1 MYHLKENLVTI
12 HTCFN
17 LLSFLDS
24 EGYETM
30 WIRLIWNTAGFNNVW
45 CARRCVEVINRLGL
59 TPPNDMEELYYIEER
74 ENYYDV

>member
-1 MYHLKENLVTI
+1 MYYLKEHLVTI

-30 WIRLIWNTAGFNNVW
+30 WIRLIWNTAGFNHIW
-45 CARRCVEVINRLGL
+45 CARRCVEVINRLAL
-59 TPPNDMEELYYIEER
+59 TPPHDMEELYYIEER
-74 ENYYDV
+74 DNYYDI